1 MRAAMRKEDLKRL
14 AENPDFISGIY
25 NYCDR
30 WCERCPFTARCLNYA
45 LGRANHPDAASRDIH
60 NERFWEQISGM
71 LQLALD
77 LLHEMAE
84 EDGIDPDAIDTTE
97 IMAEEK
103 RRQEDAA
110 AHSIATAAQAYGEMV
125 DRWFE
130 AGEELFRKAEEA
142 FQTAARLN
150 LLDVDPA
157 SEANALAEAVHVVR
171 WYQHQIWVKLMRA
184 LQGRDD
190 ETAFQLD
197 DFPKDSD
204 GSAKVA
210 LVGIDRSMAVWGYL
224 LRAFSER
231 ETETLEILVHL
242 ERLRRDVETAFPRA
256 RAFVRP
262 GFDTPQIDGVGCAV

>member
-1 MRAAMRKEDLKRL
+1 MRKEDLKRL

-45 LGRANHPDAASRDIH
+45 FGRVSFPDAASRDIQ
-60 NERFWEQISGM
+60 NERFWDQISGM
-71 LQLALD
+71 LQLAID

-84 EDGIDPDAIDTTE
+84 EDGIDLDAIDTTA

-103 RRQEDAA
+103 RRRKDAA

-130 AGEELFRKAEEA
+130 AGEDLFQKAAES

-157 SEANALAEAVHVVR
+157 QQANALAEAVQVVH

-184 LQGRDD
+184 LEGRGAAA
-190 ETAFQLD
+190 AFRLD
-197 DFPKDSD
+197 DFPTDSD

-224 LRAFSER
+224 LRAFPER
-231 ETETLEILVHL
+231 ETESLEVLVHL
-242 ERLRRDVETAFPRA
+242 ERLRRDVAQAFPQA

-262 GFDTPQIDGVGCAV
+262 GFDTPQAADAGCID